1 MNVHIIINVQRH
13 DAVDCA
19 ISVAKWLKDKG
30 VVVSA
35 EHDVCKLLD
44 VCCVTRQQIGQADL
58 MISFGGDGTLI
69 RAADVCSEYGTPILG
84 VSFGTFGFVTQCQ
97 GDHVIE
103 VLEHFL
109 EGKILFEERLM
120 LQAELVRNKQVVTT
134 IHALNEV
141 VIQRTPPT
149 PMMVY
154 RVSIDGL
161 KVASY
166 PADGIMIAAPTG
178 STGYNL
184 SAGGPIVDPELQAF
198 NLTAISPHTLSSRP
212 LVLKPDRVVEI
223 SLIKKGDNVLSAD
236 GKLRLHLL
244 SGDVVR
250 ISKSPRT
257 TRMVHVADQDFTSK
271 LKGLLFWSQSVWRE
285 LDQ

>member
-1 MNVHIIINVQRH
+1 VQRH

-19 ISVAKWLKDKG
+19 IEVSKWLREHG
-30 VVVSA
+30 VEVFA

-44 VCCVTRQQIGQADL
+44 VGSVSRQQIGMADL

-69 RAADVCSEYGTPILG
+69 RASDLCSEYGTPILG

-97 GDHVIE
+97 GDQVID
-103 VLEHFL
+103 VLEQFL
-109 EGKILFEERLM
+109 KDKVVYEERLM
-120 LQAELVRNKQVVTT
+120 LQAELIRNQQVVTT

-154 RVSIDGL
+154 RVTIDGMR
-161 KVASY
+161 VASY

-184 SAGGPIVDPELQAF
+184 SAGGPIVDPELQVF

-212 LVLKPDRVVEI
+212 LVLKPNRVVEI

-250 ISKSPRT
+250 ISRSSRVTK
-257 TRMVHVADQDFTSK
+257 MVHVVDSDFTSK

>member
-1 MNVHIIINVQRH
+1 MIVNVQRH

-19 ISVAKWLKDKG
+19 IAVAQWLKDKG
-30 VVVSA
+30 AEVAA
-35 EHDVCKLLD
+35 EHDVCKVLNVD
-44 VCCVTRQQIGQADL
+44 SVSRQQIGLADL

-69 RAADVCSEYGTPILG
+69 RAADLCSEYGTPILG
-84 VSFGTFGFVTQCQ
+84 VSFGTFGFVTQCLGEQ
-97 GDHVIE
+97 VID

-109 EGKILFEERLM
+109 TGQVQFEERLM
-120 LQAELVRNKQVVTT
+120 LQAELIRNHQVVTT
-134 IHALNEV
+134 IHSLNEV

-154 RVSIDGL
+154 RVTIDGL

-212 LVLKPDRVVEI
+212 LVLKPNRVVEI

-257 TRMVHVADQDFTSK
+257 TRMVHVADSDFTSK

>member
-1 MNVHIIINVQRH
+1 MQRH

-19 ISVAKWLKDKG
+19 IKVVQWLKERG
-30 VVVSA
+30 VAVSA

-44 VCCVTRQQIGQADL
+44 VGCVNRQQIGMADL

-69 RAADVCSEYGTPILG
+69 RASDVCSEYGTPILG

-97 GDHVIE
+97 GEKVID
-103 VLEHFL
+103 VLELFL
-109 EGKILFEERLM
+109 AGKVVFEERLM

-166 PADGIMIAAPTG
+166 PADGIMIVAPTG

-212 LVLKPDRVVEI
+212 LVLKPNRVVEI

-250 ISKSPRT
+250 ISKSPRI
-257 TRMVHVADQDFTSK
+257 TRMVHVADSDFTSK

>member
-1 MNVHIIINVQRH
+1 MQRH

-19 ISVAKWLKDKG
+19 ISVAQWLKDRG
-30 VVVSA
+30 VEVAA

-44 VCCVTRQQIGQADL
+44 VSSVSRQQIGMADL

-69 RAADVCSEYGTPILG
+69 RAADLCSEYGTPILG

-97 GDHVIE
+97 GSQVTE

-109 EGKILFEERLM
+109 TGKVLYEERLM
-120 LQAELVRNKQVVTT
+120 LQAELIRNNQVVTM

-154 RVSIDGL
+154 RVTIDGL

-244 SGDVVR
+244 SGDIVR

-257 TRMVHVADQDFTSK
+257 TKMVHVADSDFTSK
-271 LKGLLFWSQSVWRE
+271 LKGLLFWSQSVWKE